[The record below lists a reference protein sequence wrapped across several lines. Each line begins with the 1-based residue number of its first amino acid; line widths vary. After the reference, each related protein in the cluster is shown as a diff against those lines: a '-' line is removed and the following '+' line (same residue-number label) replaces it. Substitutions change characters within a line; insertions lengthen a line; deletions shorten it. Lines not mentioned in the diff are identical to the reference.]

1 MENGHVIALGFFDG
15 VHLGHGALIKK
26 AVEVSESTGLIPTV
40 ITFDSH
46 PMSMVFGKNVPLIT
60 SAEDRAGLI
69 RRLYGVSDVVFLRF
83 DREMMNMPWDEF
95 MKSVVENFNG
105 AHLVCGHDYS
115 FGYKGMGNTERLREF
130 CEKRGVGC
138 DVVPPVTLDG
148 ERVSSTL
155 IRELIAAGK
164 IEEANRYLGH
174 RHVLTDIVRSGRRLG
189 RTINAPTINMQFG
202 KGVIIPRHGVYA
214 TMVTLEDG
222 TVWRGVTNVGVR
234 PTVDDSG
241 RVTAETYMLGYS
253 GNLYG
258 RTVRLDFYKFMRPE
272 MKFADIGQL
281 KDRIHADAES
291 IDRYFEQIKKG
302 G

>member
-1 MENGHVIALGFFDG
+1 MENRHVIALGFFDG

-26 AVEVSESTGLIPTV
+26 AVEISGETGLIPTV

-69 RRLYGVSDVVFLRF
+69 RRLFGVSDVVFLRF
-83 DREMMNMPWDEF
+83 DREMMNMPWREF
-95 MKSVVENFNG
+95 MDSVVKNFNG

-115 FGYKGMGNTERLREF
+115 FGYKGMGNTERLMEF
-130 CEKRGVGC
+130 CGEKGIGC
-138 DVVPPVTLDG
+138 DVVPPVMLDG
-148 ERVSSTL
+148 ERVSSTI
-155 IRELIAAGK
+155 IRELIADGR
-164 IEEANRYLGH
+164 IEDANRYLGH
-174 RHVLTDIVRSGRRLG
+174 RHVLTDIVRSGRKLG

-202 KGVIIPRHGVYA
+202 KGVIVPRHGVYA
-214 TMVTLEDG
+214 TTATLEDG

-258 RTVRLDFYKFMRPE
+258 RTVRLDFWKFMRPE
-272 MKFADIGQL
+272 IKFSDIEQL
-281 KDRIHADAES
+281 KERIHADAAD
-291 IDRYFEQIKKG
+291 IDRYFDAAGI
-302 G
+302 